1 MQHKEPL
8 KTITNDGGLRLED
21 FNKLFQSHYNVLLKY
36 VIKLCN
42 DSEIAQDIVQEAY
55 IKLWNKRAKINTD
68 LPIHSYLFKICYNEF
83 LQFLRKKKVENNF
96 LDDLKYKHTTEIY
109 LETYILKTDKE
120 EQIKKAIEKLPK
132 RTKEAFLLSKYD
144 NLKYKEVAQ
153 IMKIS
158 VKTVE
163 KHISKA
169 LLFLRTNV
177 HVSSLVFFFF
187 YYYYYF

>member
-83 LQFLRKKKVENNF
+83 LQFLRKKKVENKFWCQN
-96 LDDLKYKHTTEIY
+96 
-109 LETYILKTDKE
+109 
-120 EQIKKAIEKLPK
+120 
-132 RTKEAFLLSKYD
+132 
-144 NLKYKEVAQ
+144 
-153 IMKIS
+153 
-158 VKTVE
+158 
-163 KHISKA
+163 
-169 LLFLRTNV
+169 
-177 HVSSLVFFFF
+177 
-187 YYYYYF
+187 